1 MDDYITALLQPNF
14 VLDQVR
20 IFLFARMYH
29 IHIAIVLN
37 DRFLC
42 TNRDNDLQK
51 CEIFLGY
58 FGRMWFVDTRP
69 IKWDRETLE
78 SLTESDDSIEIPQTM
93 RRTPIKP
100 KDPRPP
106 KPQKNFGVSKPTK
119 RQLALLAAKES
130 PKCSKVDSTTENELE
145 PEKDSEN
152 KQGNQSVKNSESDHQ
167 MEKDS
172 DNEENSEQGSQK
184 NFATKIPGAKFG
196 NKNPKSS
203 KVISTNKG
211 DIKYSVQ

>member
-1 MDDYITALLQPNF
+1 MDVPHTHCNS
-14 VLDQVR
+14 
-20 IFLFARMYH
+20 
-29 IHIAIVLN
+29 LN

-42 TNRDNDLQK
+42 TNRDNDLKK

-58 FGRMWFVDTRP
+58 FGRMRFVDTRP

-78 SLTESDDSIEIPQTM
+78 SLSESDESIEIPQPM

-130 PKCSKVDSTTENELE
+130 PKCFKVDSTTENESE
-145 PEKDSEN
+145 PEKVKTNREIRMQ
-152 KQGNQSVKNSESDHQ
+152 KILKVTIKRRKTMTMRKTQSKAHRKTLQ
-167 MEKDS
+167 
-172 DNEENSEQGSQK
+172 QK
-184 NFATKIPGAKFG
+184 TQVQSSAIKI
-196 NKNPKSS
+196 
-203 KVISTNKG
+203 
-211 DIKYSVQ
+211 